1 MYLNW
6 RIQQSEARI
15 SQLENRVN
23 QLEILLLGS
32 TTASSSKSPPT
43 TPRPSD
49 IPTSA
54 EISRKRGEVEE
65 AKRVGDHD
73 EKYYYAAQA
82 WLRHWQEGRDAAN
95 AAYEDAWNK

>member
-15 SQLENRVN
+15 SQLENRVA

-32 TTASSSKSPPT
+32 TAAASSKSPPT

-49 IPTSA
+49 IPTRA
-54 EISRKRGEVEE
+54 EIARKREEVEVAE
-65 AKRVGDHD
+65 RVGDHD
-73 EKYYYAAQA
+73 EKYYYAAKA
-82 WLRHWQEGRDAAN
+82 WLRHWKEGRDAAN
-95 AAYEDAWNK
+95 AAYEDAWDK